1 MRIYADR
8 IQVERGE
15 AWTYDVYFQNRDGS
29 PYIVSSEMQ
38 NPQILVTVASSKY
51 TQNGRYIA
59 NFWNDVAQAY
69 PRFYSTEPTVI
80 VDTSATSIN
89 NLQSPAKYGVTLPT
103 DKTSVTYENFSVY
116 AWTDN
121 DGETHYLQ
129 WLGSAVSGE
138 YVEYSFHFVQHF
150 PTDITNDWIEQSYV
164 FGIKLLGGVENP
176 DYDPNNL
183 ESRPLLTAEGVQV
196 LVAPMQLIVTSNIAG
211 SIL

>member
-89 NLQSPAKYGVTLPT
+89 NLQSPKDAGVVLPT
-103 DKTSVTYENFSVY
+103 KPVELDYDTYSIY

-121 DGETHYLQ
+121 DGVTHYLH
-129 WLGSAVSGE
+129 WVGTADLGVYE
-138 YVEYSFHFVQHF
+138 EYSFHFVQHF

-164 FGIKLLGGVENP
+164 FGIKLVGGVENP

-196 LVAPMQLIVTSNIAG
+196 LVAPMQLVVTSNIAG

>member
-80 VDTSATSIN
+80 VDTQATSISS
-89 NLQSPAKYGVTLPT
+89 LKAPSEYGVVIPEGQ
-103 DKTSVTYENFSVY
+103 TYGTFSVY

-129 WLGSAVSGE
+129 WYWDKVTLWQ
-138 YVEYSFHFVQHF
+138 YREYSFHFVQHF

-164 FGIKLLGGVENP
+164 FGIKLVGGVENP

-183 ESRPLLTAEGVQV
+183 ESRPLLTAEGVQI

>member
-15 AWTYDVYFQNRDGS
+15 DWTYDVYFQNRDRS
-29 PYIVSSEMQ
+29 PYIVSSKLQ
-38 NPQILVTVASSKY
+38 NAQILVTVASSKY

-59 NFWNDVAQAY
+59 NFWNEVAQGH
-69 PRFYSTEPTVI
+69 PTFYSTEPTVI
-80 VDTSATSIN
+80 VDTSATSIS
-89 NLQSPAKYGVTLPT
+89 NLKSPKNAGVTLPAGQDYDT
-103 DKTSVTYENFSVY
+103 FSVY

-121 DGETHYLQ
+121 DGETHYLH
-129 WLGSAVSGE
+129 WIGTADLGVYE
-138 YVEYSFHFVQHF
+138 EYSFHFVQQF
-150 PTDITNDWIEQSYV
+150 PTEITNEWIEQSYV
-164 FGIKLLGGVENP
+164 FGIKLVGGIENP